1 MKLQPYLLALP
12 LALAALLAAS
22 GCDERG
28 SVKTDS
34 ATGVRQTGFP
44 GQITAGGGSSGAVMA
59 RTARPETDASY
70 AGGTPGIAGGS
81 GGTTGGAATAGS
93 VQETGQGP
101 SSGTSP
107 QTSSAPAAGSGAPGA
122 QAGPG
127 AAPATTTDAA
137 GAATPRGGTA
147 PQAGQP
153 QGSGAIPSPAE
164 QSRKPIPDTR

>member
-1 MKLQPYLLALP
+1 MKLHPCKLALP
-12 LALAALLAAS
+12 LAVLLAAS
-22 GCDERG
+22 GCDERDN
-28 SVKTDS
+28 VKTDS
-34 ATGVRQTGFP
+34 VTGVLQTGFP

-81 GGTTGGAATAGS
+81 GGTTGGAATAGT

-101 SSGTSP
+101 SRGTVP

-122 QAGPG
+122 QAGPD
-127 AAPATTTDAA
+127 AAPATAV
-137 GAATPRGGTA
+137 GPVNGATPRGGPA
-147 PQAGQP
+147 PQAGEP